1 MTEITFHFNVPD
13 HLDYSCRLLRK
24 AFLKGAS
31 VVVIA
36 DAPTL
41 TELDHRLWSLSPHEF
56 VPHCKLEVARSTLD
70 MTSIVLSESLSCVE
84 RDDVLVNLG
93 HQVPVAFERFER
105 LIEVVSADQPER
117 LAARQR
123 WKHYASRGYVI
134 KQYDLATSLE
144 SA

>member
-1 MTEITFHFNVPD
+1 MTEITFHFNV
-13 HLDYSCRLLRK
+13 HYRLDYSCRLLRK

-31 VVVIA
+31 VVVTA

-41 TELDHRLWSLSPHEF
+41 TELDSRLWSLLPHEF
-56 VPHCKLEVARSTLD
+56 VPHCRLEVAQSTLD
-70 MTSIVLSESLSCVE
+70 MTPIVLSESLGSVQ
-84 RDDVLVNLG
+84 RDGVLINLG
-93 HQVPVAFERFER
+93 QQVPVAFERFDR
-105 LIEVVSADQPER
+105 LIEVVGSDQPER

-134 KQYDLATSLE
+134 KQHDLATNLE